1 MNYVK
6 ELLVRYISFNS
17 FKKASIYDRLRCQ
30 PLFSGTNAII
40 EHLDEVNKESKF
52 MAEQSI
58 EPSINTDLYKIN
70 LIDELMISFFRD
82 CIQKVH
88 DKYDDN
94 DNKTVGIGIIV
105 SRGLLGTV
113 DIEIADG
120 KNVNEM
126 IREEIGR
133 FADLCMSYITKF
145 DSENTGAT
153 RTAFIEIS
161 QTYYKIMEALYHIA
175 SIKNRSDKYFWTM
188 IRVYTHLMLV
198 NVDRP
203 EQNKVITRDTL
214 FDIGT

>member
-58 EPSINTDLYKIN
+58 EPSINVDLYKIN

-88 DKYDDN
+88 DKYDDG
-94 DNKTVGIGIIV
+94 DKSVGVGIIV
-105 SRGLLGTV
+105 SRGLISTV
-113 DIEIADG
+113 NIEIADG

-126 IREEIGR
+126 IKDEIGR
-133 FADLCMSYITKF
+133 FADLCISYITNF
-145 DSENTGAT
+145 DSENIGAT
-153 RTAFIEIS
+153 KTAFIEIS

-214 FDIGT
+214 YNIGT

>member
-30 PLFSGTNAII
+30 PLFSNTNAII
-40 EHLDEVNKESKF
+40 EHLDEVNRESKF

-58 EPSINTDLYKIN
+58 EPSINVDLYKIN
-70 LIDELMISFFRD
+70 LIDELMVSFFRD

-88 DKYDDN
+88 DKYDEGD
-94 DNKTVGIGIIV
+94 KSVGIGVVV
-105 SRGLLGTV
+105 SRGLISTV
-113 DIEIADG
+113 NIEIADG
-120 KNVNEM
+120 ENVNQM
-126 IREEIGR
+126 IKDEIGR
-133 FADLCMSYITKF
+133 FADLCVDYIRRF
-145 DSENTGAT
+145 DPEELGSLK
-153 RTAFIEIS
+153 TAFIEIS

-214 FDIGT
+214 FDIDT